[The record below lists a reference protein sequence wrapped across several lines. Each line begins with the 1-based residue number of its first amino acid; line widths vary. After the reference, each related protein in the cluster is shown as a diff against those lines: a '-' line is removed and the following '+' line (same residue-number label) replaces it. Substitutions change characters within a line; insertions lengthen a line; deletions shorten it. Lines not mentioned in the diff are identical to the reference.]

1 MVYKLALCSSQA
13 AVDIPGL
20 KQHQE
25 ILTDLFYY
33 FKASSKRAAKI
44 KQVQEILQDPILTYK
59 ELHSVQRLSYFN
71 ALTAVFRTLD
81 SLLTYLGEGGTGNK
95 DPKAVGLKRK
105 ASSLAFQIKLEYKN
119 VYNYSQTN
127 TLYLL
132 YRFID
137 YYWFIV

>member
-1 MVYKLALCSSQA
+1 MAYKFALCSSQA
-13 AVDIPGL
+13 VVDIPGL

-33 FKASSKRAAKI
+33 SKASSKRAAKI

-81 SLLTYLGEGGTGNK
+81 SYLGEGGTGNK

-105 ASSLAFQIKLEYKN
+105 ASSLAF
-119 VYNYSQTN
+119 
-127 TLYLL
+127 
-132 YRFID
+132 
-137 YYWFIV
+137 

>member
-1 MVYKLALCSSQA
+1 MAYKLALCSSQA

-33 FKASSKRAAKI
+33 FKASSKRAARI

-59 ELHSVQRLSYFN
+59 ELHSVRRLSYFN

-95 DPKAVGLKRK
+95 DPKAVGLKHK
-105 ASSLAFQIKLEYKN
+105 VSSLAFQIKLE
-119 VYNYSQTN
+119 
-127 TLYLL
+127 
-132 YRFID
+132 
-137 YYWFIV
+137 

>member
-81 SLLTYLGEGGTGNK
+81 SYLGEGGTGNK
-95 DPKAVGLKRK
+95 DPKVVGLKRK
-105 ASSLAFQIKLEYKN
+105 ASSLAF
-119 VYNYSQTN
+119 
-127 TLYLL
+127 
-132 YRFID
+132 
-137 YYWFIV
+137 

>member
-1 MVYKLALCSSQA
+1 MQPCFFLPLLQTRNIKITNELLIFLQVLLVSLSLK
-13 AVDIPGL
+13 IPTL
-20 KQHQE
+20 LMYTVWHTNWHQE

-59 ELHSVQRLSYFN
+59 ELHSVRWLSYFN

-81 SLLTYLGEGGTGNK
+81 SLLTYLGEAGTGNK

-105 ASSLAFQIKLEYKN
+105 VSL
-119 VYNYSQTN
+119 
-127 TLYLL
+127 
-132 YRFID
+132 
-137 YYWFIV
+137 